1 MFIWTCLLHWN
12 CPTSRSNM
20 PVSYQLLPF
29 ISSID
34 FWIAIMIWEGPV
46 KHFAKRKLLN
56 VSLLVR
62 MILCACLRA
71 IVMRP
76 RVMIVSFWMANPWLI
91 DLTLMCPIHASEK
104 RFEWI
109 KISIFKVVLVMKIV
123 QMVVL
128 VAPIQFAWRKRLFY
142 FWVPTGLEI
151 FRWSL
156 DSMVCFCGP
165 PKAIFF

>member
-1 MFIWTCLLHWN
+1 MFIWTCLVHWT

-62 MILCACLRA
+62 MILCACLHA

-76 RVMIVSFWMANPWLI
+76 RVVIVSFWNPWVVYKVI
-91 DLTLMCPIHASEK
+91 I
-104 RFEWI
+104 
-109 KISIFKVVLVMKIV
+109 IFKVVLVMQIV

-128 VAPIQFAWRKRLFY
+128 AALTQFASNKKLFC
-142 FWVPTGLEI
+142 FWVPTGSEI

-156 DSMVCFCGP
+156 DLMVCFC
-165 PKAIFF
+165 KNQFLNCTNKNHIFYIFKIIFNI